1 MSQKFLTPGIRDRNT
16 KFKYL
21 MEFDIEQSLKEFQI
35 KQDHMKRL
43 RKVRKASHFGPMS
56 PILKADYLTGDT
68 STRKVGSRV
77 VTFNLEPE
85 IK

>member
-1 MSQKFLTPGIRDRNT
+1 VSLKFLTPGIRDRNT
-16 KFKYL
+16 KFKNL

-43 RKVRKASHFGPMS
+43 RKVRKASQFGPMS
-56 PILKADYLTGDT
+56 PILRADYLPGDN

-85 IK
+85 LK